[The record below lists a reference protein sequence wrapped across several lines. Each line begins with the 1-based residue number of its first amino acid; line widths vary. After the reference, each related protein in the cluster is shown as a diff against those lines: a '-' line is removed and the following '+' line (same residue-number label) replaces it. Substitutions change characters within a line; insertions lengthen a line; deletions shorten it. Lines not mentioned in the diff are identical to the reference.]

1 MGADG
6 LSWAN
11 YRPADTD
18 RACGNCEFFNAPG
31 FCHMF
36 DITVDPSFVCDEW
49 ESANQPRTLTV
60 NPTDSP
66 VDGGNHEQRAVW
78 STAYMNDLPDSAFL
92 IIEKGGKKDST
103 GKTEPR
109 SLRHFPVRDANGKV
123 DLPHLRN
130 ALSRIPQSNLSA
142 ELKAEATKKAKALLA
157 KYGDS
162 DNDGDAGSDND
173 NDGRSMLGD
182 AEYRY
187 AVAPITHVEV
197 RDPTANP
204 DDTWTMSGYAAVF
217 NRSTVLYDGNF
228 LVRSEEIDPGFF
240 DPIFSSQTLND
251 GTGAVHFN
259 YGHDMLSS
267 VAATDV
273 PAGQPGSL
281 TLRSDAH
288 GLHFLAKV
296 PRDDPDGVRMAAKM
310 RTGVLK
316 QASFA
321 FTIAEKTTSS
331 RELDDG
337 RMEERDRLLRA
348 GRLYDVCAT
357 PQGAYPQTVS
367 QLRSMAAALG
377 QPTLGAE
384 DISPNV
390 GGVSNVNPSGGVS
403 GAARRR
409 KFEAQIMRDE
419 LTRKYRK

>member
-1 MGADG
+1 MDHPMGADG
-6 LSWAN
+6 LAWAD
-11 YRPADTD
+11 YRPAQGDQ
-18 RACGNCEFFNAPG
+18 ACGNCAFFNAPG

-49 ESANQPRTLTV
+49 APANQPRTLTV
-60 NPTDSP
+60 NQSDSP
-66 VDGGNHEQRAVW
+66 VDGGNHQQRAVW
-78 STAYMNDLPDSAFL
+78 STAYVNNLSDSSFL
-92 IIEKGGKKDST
+92 YVESGGKKDSE
-103 GKTEPR
+103 GKTVPR
-109 SLRHFPVRDANGKV
+109 TLRHFPYKDANGNV

-130 ALSRIPQSNLSA
+130 ALARIPQSNLPA
-142 ELKAEATKKAKALLA
+142 DVKASLTKKAQALLA
-157 KYGDS
+157 KHGGEKSLSTEDT
-162 DNDGDAGSDND
+162 
-173 NDGRSMLGD
+173 
-182 AEYRY
+182 EFRY

-240 DPIFSSQTLND
+240 DPIFRDQPLQQPD
-251 GTGAVHFN
+251 GVVHFN

-267 VAATDV
+267 VAASDV

-281 TLRSDAH
+281 ALKSDAH

-310 RTGVLK
+310 RSGVLK

-321 FTIAEKTTSS
+321 FTIAEKQTSS

-367 QLRSMAAALG
+367 QLRSYAAALG
-377 QPTLGAE
+377 QSPWEAQHISAAGAA
-384 DISPNV
+384 
-390 GGVSNVNPSGGVS
+390 GVSNVSPLGGVS

-409 KFEAQIMRDE
+409 KFEAQVMRDE
-419 LTRKYRK
+419 LLRKYR

>member
-1 MGADG
+1 M
-6 LSWAN
+6 SEN
-11 YRPADTD
+11 
-18 RACGNCEFFNAPG
+18 
-31 FCHMF
+31 
-36 DITVDPSFVCDEW
+36 
-49 ESANQPRTLTV
+49 
-60 NPTDSP
+60 SP
-66 VDGGNHEQRAVW
+66 VDGGLNERAVW
-78 STAYMNDLPDSAFL
+78 STAFQNNLPDSSFL
-92 IIEKGGKKDST
+92 YIESGGKKDSE
-103 GKTEPR
+103 GKTVPR
-109 SLRHFPVRDANGKV
+109 TLRHFPYKDANGKV

-130 ALSRIPQSNLSA
+130 ALARIPQSNLPADVKAS
-142 ELKAEATKKAKALLA
+142 LTKKAEAILA
-157 KYGDS
+157 KNGGG
-162 DNDGDAGSDND
+162 DNDGDEKTFTSPDT
-173 NDGRSMLGD
+173 
-182 AEYRY
+182 EFRY

-240 DPIFSSQTLND
+240 DPIFRDQALNQPD
-251 GTGAVHFN
+251 GVVHFN

-267 VAATDV
+267 VAASDV

-281 TLRSDAH
+281 ALRSDAH

-310 RTGVLK
+310 RSGVLK

-321 FTIAEKTTSS
+321 FTIAEKQTSS
-331 RELDDG
+331 RELEDG

-377 QPTLGAE
+377 QPTLVGAE
-384 DISPNV
+384 DISPHG
-390 GGVSNVNPSGGVS
+390 GGVSSVNPSGGVS
-403 GAARRR
+403 GAARR